1 MNDLQQIRED
11 RLVAF
16 IFGLLALGG
25 MYGVCLGSWFHLF
38 TVCICGLVSWA
49 LWQEANELSGRGRL

>member
-11 RLVAF
+11 RLGAF

-25 MYGVCLGSWFHLF
+25 IYGVCLGAWFHLF
-38 TVCICGLVSWA
+38 TVCVCVLVSWA
-49 LWQEANELSGRGRL
+49 L